1 MVHVE
6 NVEVP
11 QIVQEITRSAVVV
24 FVKHLLVVLAVR
36 LVVVVPLALVDA
48 HQDNFVLIVYVLIVE
63 VILIVLQVMNVL
75 MVYVLAWGV
84 ALIHNVM
91 MMNDANFHQ
100 HLQEVLA
107 HVLI

>member
-36 LVVVVPLALVDA
+36 LVVVVFPALVDA
-48 HQDNFVLIVYVLIVE
+48 HQDNFVLIVSVLNVE
-63 VILIVLQVMNVL
+63 IIMIVLVRFVL
-75 MVYVLAWGV
+75 MVYVV
-84 ALIHNVM
+84 AKIIQIVLELIY
-91 MMNDANFHQ
+91 
-100 HLQEVLA
+100 VLMIS
-107 HVLI
+107 VYN